1 MGNAELQ
8 SIHVHPV
15 KAFRGLSLREAV
27 VEPWGLA
34 GDRRWVL
41 IDDGE
46 RSSPAQRQQP
56 RLAQAAAELLPGG
69 GLRLSA
75 PGLDPLTVSVP
86 EPTGTVPVEIFRD
99 KVEGVPADA
108 AAHAWC
114 SAFLGVAVRL
124 VHMDDPAT
132 RRPVDPEYARPG
144 ETVSFADGYP
154 LLLTSAASL
163 DALNSLIAQGDHA
176 AEGPLPMNRFRP
188 NLVVA
193 GPRPGR
199 RTPMDS
205 ARRRRGRVPRG
216 QALRAVRRDDDRPDR
231 APSAA
236 GSRCSPWARTAGSAA
251 NWSSATIW
259 CRSPAARSGSAI
271 RCASSA
277 DVHALR
283 DLRVTESRLRFP
295 RRRDPADPPAPADS
309 PTHGNPGERPTRW
322 ARRSS

>member
-41 IDDGE
+41 IDDGGKVVT
-46 RSSPAQRQQP
+46 QRQQP

-193 GPRPGR
+193 GTAPWAEDDWTRLAVGEVEFRVAKPCGR
-199 RTPMDS
+199 CVVTTTDQTS
-205 ARRRRGRVPRG
+205 AERGREPLLTLGRHRRIGGKLVFGQNLVPLTG
-216 QALRAVRRDDDRPDR
+216 GTVRI
-231 APSAA
+231 
-236 GSRCSPWARTAGSAA
+236 G
-251 NWSSATIW
+251 
-259 CRSPAARSGSAI
+259 
-271 RCASSA
+271 
-277 DVHALR
+277 
-283 DLRVTESRLRFP
+283 
-295 RRRDPADPPAPADS
+295 DPVRIL
-309 PTHGNPGERPTRW
+309 G
-322 ARRSS
+322 